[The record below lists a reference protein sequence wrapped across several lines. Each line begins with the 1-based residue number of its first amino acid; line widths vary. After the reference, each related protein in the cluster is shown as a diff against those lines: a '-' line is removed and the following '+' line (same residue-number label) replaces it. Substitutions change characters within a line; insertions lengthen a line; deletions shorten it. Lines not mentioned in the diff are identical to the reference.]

1 MAAGLTNHQAIRQ
14 VKTTSGN
21 SPLSSGQYGEA
32 ASQTFIDGTPVELN
46 GSGYIAAWDGTTITA
61 GILGICPGVANN
73 LSSNAKGAP
82 AQPYGSV
89 GLGAGLTFGSVP
101 NQPSAVNIPRGAP
114 LVDGRQVVELAVP
127 DTWFEAQIDNASSGT
142 AVTAVTLVG
151 VNYGLTKDSTGHW
164 YVDLNKT
171 GVNAVLVIKQLNP
184 VDPLGTSFG
193 RVWFSF
199 LETSSQLGA

>member
-21 SPLSSGQYGEA
+21 APLTTGQYGEK
-32 ASQTFIDGTPVELN
+32 ASQTFIDGTPVQLTT
-46 GSGYIAAWDGTTITA
+46 GYVAAWDGTTVSQ

-82 AQPYGSV
+82 AQPFGSV

-101 NQPSAVNIPRGAP
+101 NQSSAVNIPYGAP

-127 DTWFEAQIDNASSGT
+127 DSWFEAQIDNASTGT

-151 VNYGLTKDSTGHW
+151 GTYGLTIDATGHW

-171 GVNAVLVIKQLNP
+171 GGSAVLVIKELNP
-184 VDPLGTSFG
+184 SDPLGTSFG
-193 RVWFSF
+193 RVWFTF
-199 LETSSQLGA
+199 LPAASQLYT

>member
-1 MAAGLTNHQAIRQ
+1 MALGLTNHQAIRQ

-21 SPLSSGQYGEA
+21 APLTTGQYGEA

-46 GSGYIAAWDGTTITA
+46 GSGFIAAWDGTTITN

-82 AQPYGSV
+82 VQPFGSV

-101 NQPSAVNIPRGAP
+101 NQPSAVNIAMGSP

-127 DTWFEAQIDNASSGT
+127 DTWFEAQIDNSSTGT

-151 VNYGLTKDSTGHW
+151 GQYGMTKDTTGHW
-164 YVDLNKT
+164 CVDLNKT
-171 GVNAVLVIKQLNP
+171 GGSAVLVIKELNP
-184 VDPLGTSFG
+184 IDALGTSFG
-193 RVWFSF
+193 RVWFTF
-199 LETSSQLGA
+199 LYSSSQLSV